1 MSSNQ
6 LGAVQGSQPAEKQAV
21 ESSEWRSSDD
31 KTPEEVTCFL
41 TEEHEDVD
49 LDLDAE
55 ATADQRLAP
64 KTSQLEKREPFD
76 PVLWSSKKK
85 WTHVL
90 VVAFITCVTPLASA
104 VYTPALDQVIGD
116 FNIEDNPT
124 LADLTV
130 SAYVLGFSAGP
141 LLLAPL
147 SETFGKKPVYQ
158 VCNVVLLACNLA
170 CMVAPSAE
178 WLIVFRFLA
187 GCAGASPITQGTGTA
202 TDVMTKE
209 KRARAMSVMAFGSV
223 CSPAVGSALGG
234 AIAQAWG
241 WRGCFGFLAVMGL
254 ISTLLTYQFMCE
266 TYLPVL
272 RRKYAVLASPDDL
285 EMEISDEKAMA
296 PKQSLRKLLFK
307 AAIRPFSLILEPS
320 ILPAILVTSFFYGL
334 QVWLY
339 IDVPMTYKAVYSFNT
354 AEAGLAFAGMG
365 VGMFTGLLIFGFLT
379 DVVVKR
385 LARDGE
391 RLPEHRLPLLNLAA
405 ILVVVGLIIY
415 NLAARPGV
423 SYLVPLLG
431 NYLIGSGLFAITMTS
446 AVYIIDLS
454 PQHAVAS
461 SASLALLR
469 YPSGALFPLLE
480 HAFESFTS
488 NSSAKWL
495 ITAASVSTIP
505 PVVWLQYNC
514 ERFRARLRDSFN
526 STVAQA
532 ESYELAD
539 YKNISAQKAAKD
551 LEARREEKKLWKRR
565 WLDEQDDMKFSHS
578 IQFNAVPDWSS
589 HYIAYSNLKKL
600 IYQLEKTVHQTSS
613 GDAESRPLIR
623 NEEPEDVFSRALGV
637 ELEKIC
643 SFYVSK
649 EGELLDEVN
658 QLLGDVGNHSSEDDE
673 NDGEPRRSFGS
684 ASRPGLSV
692 NGRRT
697 SVSIDGNMED
707 SDDDEDDDETT
718 GLTKSRSSLGGGRR
732 KTAPNLGHS
741 VTDMTASTDLTLGRS
756 LRRYSTANDEM
767 PDQTFLYSSGIM
779 LKKRIISLYVSLCEL
794 KSYVQLNRTGFR
806 KVLKK
811 FDKILDKE
819 LRVKYMNANIDSA
832 YPFKPENIKSIEE
845 NISKMEKA
853 YAEIVTQ
860 GDEGLAKR
868 DLRSHL
874 REHVVW
880 ERNTVWR
887 DMIGMERRAEAA
899 SLGRGLLGRDGATG
913 SRRLQGDDELA
924 PITKEVVTPVGRFVV
939 PTWVANTP
947 LLTLLIA
954 VVVFLL
960 LLFLPIM
967 EKPEQQNCLA
977 LLVFVSILWATEA
990 IPLFVTSLMI
1000 PFLCVVL
1007 TVVRSEEKP
1016 YRRLDAK
1023 ATTAYI
1029 FSAMWTPVIMLL
1041 LGGFTLAAAL
1051 SKCKI
1056 DKRLATFVLSKA
1068 GTTPRTVLIANMLV
1082 AAFASML
1089 ISNVAA
1095 PVLCFSIIEP
1105 MLRTLPSESN
1115 MSKAVIMGIAL
1126 ASNIGG
1132 MLSPIASPQNVVA
1145 IGIMKPAP
1153 TWIQWFFIVIPVGIV
1168 SLLLIWILLLITFQP
1183 SKGTTIAPIRP
1194 VKEKFTGIQW
1204 FVSIVTLITIGLW
1217 CGSHQ
1222 MESIFGDMGVIAIIP
1237 IVLFFGIGILTKED
1251 FNNFPW
1257 TIIILAAGGLSLG
1270 KAVKS
1275 SGLLHTVAGVV
1286 TKEVEG
1292 MSLYVV
1298 LVVFS
1303 ALILVIAT
1311 FISHTV
1317 AALIILPLVFDVGS
1331 NMDEPHP
1338 NLLVMGGVLM
1348 CSAAMGLPT
1357 SGFPNMTAIM
1367 KEDPTGQR
1375 YLQVK
1380 HFISRGVPSSI
1391 LTLVVV
1397 VSLGYGLMRVAGLD

>member
-1 MSSNQ
+1 MLTNNKAADGDDGIR
-6 LGAVQGSQPAEKQAV
+6 LLDEKDFNTAII
-21 ESSEWRSSDD
+21 ETSEWHPSDD
-31 KTPEEVTCFL
+31 KRSDEAARFLDPEKA
-41 TEEHEDVD
+41 DVD
-49 LDLDAE
+49 AAGADHHPAPQASPSELDG
-55 ATADQRLAP
+55 
-64 KTSQLEKREPFD
+64 REPFD
-76 PVLWSSKKK
+76 PILWSARKR
-85 WTHVL
+85 WTHIL

-104 VYTPALDQVIGD
+104 VYTPALDQVIRD
-116 FNIEDNPT
+116 FGIEDDPS
-124 LADLTV
+124 LAHLTV

-141 LLLAPL
+141 LLIAPL
-147 SETFGKKPVYQ
+147 SEVFGKRPVYQ
-158 VCNVVLLACNLA
+158 CLMSTILTQ
-170 CMVAPSAE
+170 
-178 WLIVFRFLA
+178 VFMR
-187 GCAGASPITQGTGTA
+187 
-202 TDVMTKE
+202 
-209 KRARAMSVMAFGSV
+209 
-223 CSPAVGSALGG
+223 
-234 AIAQAWG
+234 
-241 WRGCFGFLAVMGL
+241 
-254 ISTLLTYQFMCE
+254 E

-272 RRKYAVLASPDDL
+272 RRKYAAMGIVGNVDG
-285 EMEISDEKAMA
+285 EVDESKTVA
-296 PKQSLRKLLFK
+296 PKPLRSLLYK
-307 AAIRPFSLILEPS
+307 AAIRPLTLAFEPS
-320 ILPAILVTSFFYGL
+320 ILPAIMVTSFFYGL

-339 IDVPMTYKAVYSFNT
+339 IDVPMTYKTVYDFNT
-354 AEAGLAFAGMG
+354 AEAGLAFASMG
-365 VGMFTGLLIFGFLT
+365 VGMFTGLLIFGFLS
-379 DVVVKR
+379 DVVVSR
-385 LARDGE
+385 LARGGD
-391 RLPEHRLPLLNLAA
+391 RLPEHRLPLLSAA
-405 ILVVVGLIIY
+405 ALLVVAGMIIF
-415 NLAARPGV
+415 NMTARPGV
-423 SYLVPLLG
+423 SNLVPLLG
-431 NYLIGSGLFAITMTS
+431 DYIIGSGLFAITMTS

-454 PQHAVAS
+454 PQHAVAT

-469 YPSGALFPLLE
+469 YPSGALFPLAEQALE
-480 HAFESFTS
+480 TLTS
-488 NSSAKWL
+488 NSTAKWF
-495 ITAASVSTIP
+495 ITAAAVLT
-505 PVVWLQYNC
+505 
-514 ERFRARLRDSFN
+514 SF
-526 STVAQA
+526 
-532 ESYELAD
+532 ELDD
-539 YKNISAQKAAKD
+539 YKPIAERKAAD
-551 LEARREEKKLWKRR
+551 DQATRREQKRLWKKQ
-565 WLDEQDDMKFSHS
+565 WLEQQDDMKFSHS

-600 IYQLEKTVHQTSS
+600 IYQLEKTVHQTSA

-643 SFYVSK
+643 SFYVAK

-658 QLLGDVGNHSSEDDE
+658 QLLGDVGNFSSEDEEE
-673 NDGEPRRSFGS
+673 NGGPRRSFGS
-684 ASRPGLSV
+684 GHRPGMSGT
-692 NGRRT
+692 NGRR
-697 SVSIDGNMED
+697 SESIDGNMDD

-732 KTAPNLGHS
+732 KTAPNFGHS
-741 VTDMTASTDLTLGRS
+741 TTELTASTELTLGRS
-756 LRRYSTANDEM
+756 LRRYSTTQDEI
-767 PDQTFLYSSGIM
+767 PDQSFLYSSSIM
-779 LKKRIISLYVSLCEL
+779 LKKRIISLYVQLCEL

-811 FDKILDKE
+811 FDKIVDRE
-819 LRVKYMNANIDSA
+819 LRPKYMSTHVDSA
-832 YPFKPENIKSIEE
+832 YPFKVESIKTIEE

-853 YAEIVTQ
+853 YAEVVTN
-860 GDEGLAKR
+860 GDENLAKR

-899 SLGRGLLGRDGATG
+899 SLGRTLLGRDGLSGA
-913 SRRLQGDDELA
+913 RRLQGDDELA
-924 PITKEVVTPVGRFVV
+924 PVTKEVVTPVGRFVV
-939 PTWVANTP
+939 PTWVASTP

-954 VVVFLL
+954 FVIFFLL
-960 LLFLPIM
+960 LFIPIM

-977 LLVFVSILWATEA
+977 LIVFVSILWATEA

-1007 TVVRSEEKP
+1007 TVVRSEDKP
-1016 YRRLDAK
+1016 HRRLDSK
-1023 ATTAYI
+1023 AATSYI

-1145 IGIMKPAP
+1145 VGIMKPAP
-1153 TWIQWFFIVIPVGIV
+1153 TWIQWFFIVIPVGVV
-1168 SLLLIWILLLITFQP
+1168 SLLVIWVLLLITFQP

-1194 VKEKFTGIQW
+1194 VKEKFTGIQY
-1204 FVSIVTLITIGLW
+1204 FVSIVTIVTIGLW
-1217 CGSHQ
+1217 CASHQ
-1222 MESIFGDMGVIAIIP
+1222 LEGVFGDMGVIAIIP

-1257 TIIILAAGGLSLG
+1257 TIIILAAGGLALG

-1275 SGLLHTVAGVV
+1275 SGLLHTIAGVV

-1292 MSLYVV
+1292 MSLYGV

-1303 ALILVIAT
+1303 SLILIIAT

-1367 KEDPTGQR
+1367 KEDSTGQR

-1391 LTLVVV
+1391 LTLAVVV
-1397 VSLGYGLMRVAGLD
+1397 TLGYGLMRVAGLD